1 MPMYSHSRLSV
12 YETCPRQFRFQ
23 YVDKVAVPEVE
34 SVEMF
39 LGSRVHAALQDLYDR
54 VRQGTVPALDDVL
67 AGFRRDWVK
76 EWTPDIQISR
86 EDMTAEDYLALGGS
100 QLTTYDERY
109 RPFDQE
115 RTVAVERRVSFPL
128 DETRKI
134 WMQGYVDRLSVTREG
149 LWQIHDYKT
158 GRWLPSQADLD
169 RDRQLALYQI
179 GVQRQFPRQARDV
192 ELVWHYLAHDLEMRS
207 RREPEALRELE
218 TRTLALIDRIQADT
232 AFPLLEGPHC
242 ARCSYQSRCPAWS
255 HLFTQEALP
264 EAERPLEDGAAL
276 VDRLAALRAR
286 RREVKAEIGQTEA
299 DLIAYARA
307 AGVEAVFGTTH
318 RARIAILRTLSL
330 PKQGDPRRAEMEA
343 ILRAGGRW
351 EEVAELNIR
360 AVGKKL
366 ASGDWPADLIG
377 ALDPFQD
384 RGETARIS
392 LRRRQDPEDS

>member
-1 MPMYSHSRLSV
+1 VPMYSHSRLSV

-54 VRQGTVPALDDVL
+54 VRQGKVPALDDVL
-67 AGFRRDWVK
+67 AGFRRDWVE

-158 GRWLPSQADLD
+158 GRWLPSQQDLD

-232 AFPLLEGPHC
+232 AFPLVEGPHC
-242 ARCSYQSRCPAWS
+242 ARCSYQPICPAWS

-286 RREVKAEIGQTEA
+286 RREVKAEIGQAEA

-330 PKQGDPRRAEMEA
+330 PKQGDPRRAEMET